1 MKRSDIGLVMAGHGI
16 GYDFSSPPIG
26 AWTSVCVE
34 FRNENHPTKW
44 DETEFDVQFN
54 TWDQFYNEIEELFE
68 VFCKECNAEYE
79 VLSVYISKVAISK
92 ERLEM
97 M

>member
-1 MKRSDIGLVMAGHGI
+1 MKRSDIGLVMAGHGVR
-16 GYDFSSPPIG
+16 YDFSTPPIG

-34 FRNENHPTKW
+34 FRNDDSPTMF

-54 TWDQFYNEIEELFE
+54 TLDQFYNEIEELFE
-68 VFCKECNAEYE
+68 QFCKECNAEYE
-79 VLSVYISKVAISK
+79 VYHVYISKVAISK